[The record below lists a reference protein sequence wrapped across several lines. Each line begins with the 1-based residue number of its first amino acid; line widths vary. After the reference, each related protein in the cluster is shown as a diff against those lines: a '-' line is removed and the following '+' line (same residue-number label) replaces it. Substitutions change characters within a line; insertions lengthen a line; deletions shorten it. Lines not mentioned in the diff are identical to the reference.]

1 MKLGYD
7 VLRKNSLLKE
17 NVLDKE
23 AFFYLS
29 MFQSY
34 TSTTKMAVS
43 GAQFFCIDRY
53 TILHV
58 LSAIMSNFLV
68 VYQFAPLFDLDT
80 VGHENLRITMA
91 TFLHAFEGLT
101 PSDTISPVSDADRN
115 RASF

>member
-7 VLRKNSLLKE
+7 VLRKNSLLDE

-34 TSTTKMAVS
+34 TSTTKMSVY

-80 VGHENLRITMA
+80 EGFPSLRMTMA
-91 TFLHAFEGLT
+91 EFLHAFEGLT
-101 PSDTISPVSDADRN
+101 KSDTTDPVSDTDRN
-115 RASF
+115 PASF

>member
-7 VLRKNSLLKE
+7 DLRKNSLLKE
-17 NVLDKE
+17 NVTSEE

-34 TSTTKMAVS
+34 TSTTKMAVY
-43 GAQFFCIDRY
+43 GAQFFCVDRY

-80 VGHENLRITMA
+80 VGFDYLRTTMA
-91 TFLHAFEGLT
+91 AFLHDFEGLT
-101 PSDTISPVSDADRN
+101 PSDTTDPVSDADRN